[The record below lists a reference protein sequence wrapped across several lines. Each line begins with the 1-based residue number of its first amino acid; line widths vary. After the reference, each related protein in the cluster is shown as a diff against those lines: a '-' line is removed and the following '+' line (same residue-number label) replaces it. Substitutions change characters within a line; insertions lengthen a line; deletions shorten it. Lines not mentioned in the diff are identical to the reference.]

1 MKKQNLNI
9 KDAIDKSPEEDL
21 TDTLSEE
28 SKDKALDREL
38 KEYYAKILITILIGQ
53 LVVMNIVF
61 ILTGIGLLKFS
72 KWILELYMGGMGGT
86 LAEVFGVILVI
97 TQHHFP
103 IRKT

>member
-72 KWILELYMGGMGGT
+72 KWILELYMGGT
-86 LAEVFGVILVI
+86 LAEVFGVIFVI
-97 TQHHFP
+97 TRHLFP
-103 IRKT
+103 TRKT